1 MRRTGIVTGLLVGA
15 LAMGMAFGPAAWAGE
30 RPAAVKIGGTLAIT
44 GPFSPDWGPGVRD
57 FMKAYEKQVNAQG
70 GIFVKEFN
78 AKLPLEFVIYDDES
92 NPDKA
97 AELYEKLAAVDK
109 VHMFIGPG
117 SSPVTLR
124 ASTVAEKLNIP
135 MVTVEANSPVIYSRG
150 FKWLVG
156 VDRPAYYWSE
166 NYFALLKDL
175 RDKGKVDYKT
185 IAFLIEDNPHTK
197 DVTQGAQD
205 FAQKTGFQVVAAETV
220 PFRTKDFSAAIA
232 RFKSANADIVYVGA
246 WPFTSVPFFKQ
257 AHELGLK
264 AKEMH
269 TIHLI
274 PEWARDVG
282 PQIAEGVTGEQH
294 MAQKALPEGLL
305 AILKEMKVDDP
316 YSFKSLTT
324 PIRFLGM
331 ETVRRGIEA
340 AGTLDRE
347 KILSTLRTLQFDMP
361 WGPSKFNF
369 NVQLG
374 GRTLNGVGEKY
385 LFAAQVQGGKI
396 RVVHPP
402 RFADTEYRPSP
413 RR

>member
-1 MRRTGIVTGLLVGA
+1 
-15 LAMGMAFGPAAWAGE
+15 
-30 RPAAVKIGGTLAIT
+30 
-44 GPFSPDWGPGVRD
+44 
-57 FMKAYEKQVNAQG
+57 MKAYERWVNGQG
-70 GIFVKEFN
+70 GVFVREFN

-92 NPDKA
+92 NPDKS
-97 AELYEKLAAVDK
+97 AELYERLAAVDK
-109 VHMFIGPG
+109 VHAFIGPG

-124 ASTVAEKLNIP
+124 ASTVAERIQIP
-135 MVTVEANSPVIYSRG
+135 MVTVEANSPIIYSRG
-150 FKWLVG
+150 FQWIVG
-156 VDRPAYYWSE
+156 VDRPALFWSE
-166 NYFALLKDL
+166 NYFAMLKEM
-175 RDKGKVDYKT
+175 RDKGRLDYKT

-205 FAQKTGFQVVAAETV
+205 YAQKAGLQSAAAETV

-232 RFKSANADIVYVGA
+232 RFKSANPDIVYVGA

-264 AKEMH
+264 PKEMH

-274 PEWARDVG
+274 PEWARDIG
-282 PQIAEGVTGEQH
+282 PQLAEGVTGEQH
-294 MAQKALPEGLL
+294 LAAKALPDGLQ
-305 AILKEMKVDDP
+305 AILKDLKVDDP

-347 KILSTLRTLQFDMP
+347 KLLAALKGLQFDMP
-361 WGPSKFNF
+361 WGPAKFNF
-369 NVQLG
+369 NMQLA

-396 RVVHPP
+396 RVIYPP
-402 RFADTEYRPSP
+402 RFADTEYKPSP
-413 RR
+413 RQ

>member
-1 MRRTGIVTGLLVGA
+1 MRKAGTSVALLALIVAWTFASGS
-15 LAMGMAFGPAAWAGE
+15 PAAAGE
-30 RPAAVKIGGTLAIT
+30 RPASVKIGGTLAVT

-57 FMKAYEKQVNAQG
+57 FMKVYEKQVNAQG

-78 AKLPLEFVIYDDES
+78 AKLPLELVIYDDES
-92 NPDKA
+92 NPDKS

-109 VHMFIGPG
+109 VHMFLGPG

-124 ASTVAEKLNIP
+124 ASTVAEKLKIP
-135 MVTVEANSPVIYSRG
+135 MVTVEANSPVIYSRN
-150 FKWLVG
+150 FQWIVG

-175 RDKGKVDYKT
+175 RDKGKIAYKT

-197 DVTQGAQD
+197 DVGQGAQD
-205 FAQKTGFQVVAAETV
+205 FAQKAGFQGVAAETV

-232 RFKSANADIVYVGA
+232 RFKSANPDILYVAA

-264 AKEMH
+264 PREMH

-274 PEWARDVG
+274 PDWARDVG
-282 PQIAEGVTGEQH
+282 PQIAEGVTGEAH
-294 MAQKALPEGLL
+294 MAAKALPEGLV

-347 KILSTLRTLQFDMP
+347 KLMATLRTLQFEMP

-369 NVQLG
+369 NVQLA

-385 LFAAQVQGGKI
+385 LFAAQIQGGKI
-396 RVVHPP
+396 RVIGPA
-402 RFADTEYRPSP
+402 RYADVEYKPSP
-413 RR
+413 RQ